1 MQRLNVYNDPL
12 EKHLMFIEIKDGLV
26 IKVIFLK
33 EFAARLVI
41 CLFFSALLNLIQLWW
56 AEQNRV

>member
-26 IKVIFLK
+26 IKVILK

-41 CLFFSALLNLIQLWW
+41 FFFFSAQLNLIQLW
-56 AEQNRV
+56 